1 MSLIR
6 TFVGYCVPHDETQW
20 SFKML
25 IIVSISQEL
34 SPSTSSLRMCQK
46 THIKGATCF
55 FITWVRIDDLYVNLD
70 VGNSTTTTILCITW
84 LVVFNYFVQKTHL
97 MFVAKY
103 NYCFLWATTITYLIK
118 NLTFHLYIVWGVVI
132 FILFYFHLVSYTHGN
147 TNGIGGNFWA
157 LCLDLFIINI

>member
-1 MSLIR
+1 
-6 TFVGYCVPHDETQW
+6 
-20 SFKML
+20 ML

-34 SPSTSSLRMCQK
+34 SPSTSSLQMCQK

-118 NLTFHLYIVWGVVI
+118 NLTFHLYIV
-132 FILFYFHLVSYTHGN
+132 
-147 TNGIGGNFWA
+147 
-157 LCLDLFIINI
+157 